1 MEMNLSFAVFF
12 IPFLITRDKGGK
24 RSHLRNLPRL
34 QDDQENADIE
44 VFGTASVP
52 DKPKRMAEGA
62 ILTEVFHPHPVSA
75 QAEKPWLRR
84 F

>member
-52 DKPKRMAEGA
+52 DKPK
-62 ILTEVFHPHPVSA
+62 
-75 QAEKPWLRR
+75 
-84 F
+84 